1 MEVFYGY
8 DVKSHHHEL
17 FELRMDDDLA
27 GSTDEESVLSA
38 LIRCDTGSDDF
49 DYGDV
54 LSPTAID
61 DLDLELEATLKSFGA
76 SRCKRR
82 KRTYELRK
90 DEIDILA
97 KKSKCLEAKLGFLKH
112 RAGVVDEQS
121 VVQTSMNNLMLREV
135 LRNQQYLIA
144 GLKSMMA
151 SDTVRLKP
159 ALWTFVPYSH
169 ERSFV
174 FVLLLQ
180 SEHVLSP
187 VATPVHLGKE
197 PLQRR
202 KTLKAL
208 KYQKLHDAKRYI
220 EKRTQ
225 FSNMNER
232 FSESTRSETDNG
244 DTVSVKFDIVP
255 LHDAKSVKQ
264 VYDAILF
271 YFTNFEIC
279 MTEALGDLTVREEH
293 DAGKN
298 KDNVAQHRFLYNT
311 NGVQIETNSVL
322 FSEYKRENQ
331 PSSLIP
337 GGMMSGEE
345 GLVTTDF
352 VDVDEIFPYRP
363 SERVRKDITSILHV
377 KTCPA
382 GPRTPAPDS
391 EDEDSDRDAA
401 GDSDDQVVVL
411 TMWFQ
416 WRLRRSEF
424 EIPEAEL
431 AALVDDTDRVHN
443 AILKS
448 VRASLRAMSA

>member
-17 FELRMDDDLA
+17 FELHMDDDLA

-38 LIRCDTGSDDF
+38 LISCDAGSDDF

-144 GLKSMMA
+144 GIKSMMA
-151 SDTVRLKP
+151 SDT
-159 ALWTFVPYSH
+159 
-169 ERSFV
+169 
-174 FVLLLQ
+174 

-202 KTLKAL
+202 KTLKSL

-225 FSNMNER
+225 FSNMSER

-271 YFTNFEIC
+271 YFANFEIC

-298 KDNVAQHRFLYNT
+298 KDNIAQHRFLYST

-337 GGMMSGEE
+337 GGMMGGEE

-363 SERVRKDITSILHV
+363 NEHVRKDITSILHV

-391 EDEDSDRDAA
+391 EDEDSDRDGAGTGA